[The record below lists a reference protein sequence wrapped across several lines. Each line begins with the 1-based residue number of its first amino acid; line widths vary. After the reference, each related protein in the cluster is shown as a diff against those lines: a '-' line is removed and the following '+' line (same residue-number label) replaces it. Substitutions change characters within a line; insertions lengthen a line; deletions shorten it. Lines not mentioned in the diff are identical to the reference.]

1 MIKKISISLCV
12 FILILP
18 FFISPLKGEL
28 KGWQSFLAAVV
39 SVNDNTTATS
49 GGGTFTSTPIRLIGL
64 GNQAALTIYFTP
76 AVGAAVNIDL
86 EFAVS
91 TDDGT
96 TYSTA
101 ENYQISIPTNTQAV
115 GGVVVYSMPVDLAGC
130 SHIMLLHIK
139 VGNGAGNCTNINA
152 RLSW

>member
-1 MIKKISISLCV
+1 MIKKILIGLCV
-12 FILILP
+12 LFL
-18 FFISPLKGEL
+18 ISPLFGEL
-28 KGWQSFLAAVV
+28 KGWQNFLAAAVD
-39 SVNDNTTATS
+39 VNDNTSTTS
-49 GGGTFTSTPIRLIGL
+49 GGGTFTSTPMRITGL
-64 GNQAALTIYFTP
+64 GNQAALTIWFTP

-115 GGVVVYSMPVDLAGC
+115 GGIVVYSMPVDLAGI

-139 VGNGAGNCTNINA
+139 VGNGAGNCTTINA